1 MSLHDDCLH
10 GKLNPE
16 ECQISKYQIFQK
28 QLGKYGYA
36 NFTVHQIHKLHDRSL

>member
-16 ECQISKYQIFQK
+16 ECEISKYHIFQK
-28 QLGKYGYA
+28 WGKYGYA